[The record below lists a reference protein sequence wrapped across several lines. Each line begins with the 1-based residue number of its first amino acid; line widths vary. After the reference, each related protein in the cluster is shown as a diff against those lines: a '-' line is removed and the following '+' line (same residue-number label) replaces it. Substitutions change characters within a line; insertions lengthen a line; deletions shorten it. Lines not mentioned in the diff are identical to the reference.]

1 MEYLLFLA
9 RQPAVAFKLPSFLC
23 HWRVYYC
30 SNLLLIFTLL
40 SLIIEGQA
48 GFITPEAVTGFLQCL
63 PPAGV
68 FAFGNPSPALAQV
81 AQNCINSVTWRL
93 DFFSNTQNWTIHPS
107 RDLSL
112 AGAEELRALQTLGK
126 PNQTG
131 LFLWDGAQGVC
142 LGHRQLISCV
152 PTPQNCPFSL
162 LPFALIR
169 NER

>member
-30 SNLLLIFTLL
+30 SNLLLIFTPL

-68 FAFGNPSPALAQV
+68 FALE
-81 AQNCINSVTWRL
+81 I
-93 DFFSNTQNWTIHPS
+93 
-107 RDLSL
+107 LSL
-112 AGAEELRALQTLGK
+112 HLPRWPKIVLIQSPGAWIFLVTHRTGQSIPAEIFPWPVQKNSGHCK
-126 PNQTG
+126 PWGSQIRLVCSSGMEHRGFVWGTG
-131 LFLWDGAQGVC
+131 
-142 LGHRQLISCV
+142 S
-152 PTPQNCPFSL
+152 
-162 LPFALIR
+162 
-169 NER
+169 